1 MTDDEQDT
9 LDDEDIVDVLTDF
22 AYIVDESKG
31 LAVVTMLN
39 GSIFLDAASEIK
51 RLRDA
56 GDSLA
61 EGVRTGRWD
70 DALDTWEDVR
80 RG

>member
-1 MTDDEQDT
+1 MNNPQEDT
-9 LDDEDIVDVLTDF
+9 PNDEDIVDVLTDF

-31 LAVVTMLN
+31 VAVVTMLN
-39 GSIFLDAASEIK
+39 GSLFLDAASEIK

-61 EGVRTGRWD
+61 EGVRMGRWD